1 VPALLFAVSKVP
13 WYIGGAVLAVY
24 AVVLAGIGLQR
35 PDFPFNKRGERAV
48 IALTLALVAIAI
60 AMAIITG

>member
-1 VPALLFAVSKVP
+1 MPSLVFAVSKVP
-13 WYIGGAVLAVY
+13 WYIGGALLAVY
-24 AVVLAGIGLQR
+24 AVVLAAVGLRR

-48 IALTLALVAIAI
+48 IALTLALVVVAI